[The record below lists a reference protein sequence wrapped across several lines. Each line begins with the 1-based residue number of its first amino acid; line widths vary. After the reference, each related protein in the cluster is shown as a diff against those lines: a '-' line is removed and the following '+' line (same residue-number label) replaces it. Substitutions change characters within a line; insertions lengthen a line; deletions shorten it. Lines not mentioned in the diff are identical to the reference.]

1 MKVYIK
7 TLGCDKNTW
16 DSEHAAGLLQAAGCS
31 FTDDPSQADVM
42 MVNTCGFIRDA
53 KTQSIDTIFDLIN
66 IKTDK
71 QKLIVSG
78 CLSQRYSKELAK
90 EMPEV
95 DLFLGVNDYAR
106 LPQIIREESSGVFCS
121 PYSRSFEEL
130 GERKIGEGCYT
141 APIKIAEG
149 CNNICSYCAIPF
161 IRGRYRSRKEEDIIA
176 EAEALAKAGCKELV
190 VIAQDVTAYGCD
202 LDGGKTL
209 AGLLRKLCRVE
220 GLAWIRLMYC
230 YEDEITQ
237 ELIDVIKE
245 EPKICRYLDIPVQ
258 HCSDRILASMN
269 RKSTSDSI
277 RLTINNLRKQIPD
290 IAIRTTLITGYPGE
304 TAEDFK
310 ELLDFVKELK
320 FERLGAFAYSKEEGT
335 AAAKLP
341 KQVRSDVKE
350 RRRDRIMEAQ
360 RSVSL
365 EHNLA
370 LVGRELE
377 VMVDEADAEGS
388 YIGRTRFDAPDIDN
402 SVIFT
407 TGKKHVPG
415 DIVTVRI
422 TDAFDYDL
430 TGEEI

>member
-16 DSEHAAGLLQAAGCS
+16 DSEHAAGLLEAAGCS

-66 IKTDK
+66 IKTDR

-95 DLFLGVNDYAR
+95 DLFLGVNDYAK

-130 GERKIGEGCYT
+130 GERKIGGGCYT

-202 LDGGKTL
+202 LKGGKTL
-209 AGLLRKLCRVE
+209 AGLLRKLCRID

-269 RKSTSDSI
+269 RKSTSGSI

-310 ELLDFVKELK
+310 ELLDFVNELK

-360 RSVSL
+360 RSISL

-415 DIVTVRI
+415 DLVTVRI